1 MHLRAVYKA
10 GRWDEMME
18 RILDNEFH
26 LPSFEIKDRNNDIF
40 SRNRHHGG
48 YVDEEAA

>member
-1 MHLRAVYKA
+1 
-10 GRWDEMME
+10 MME

-40 SRNRHHGG
+40 SRNRPHGG
-48 YVDEEAA
+48 YVYEEAA